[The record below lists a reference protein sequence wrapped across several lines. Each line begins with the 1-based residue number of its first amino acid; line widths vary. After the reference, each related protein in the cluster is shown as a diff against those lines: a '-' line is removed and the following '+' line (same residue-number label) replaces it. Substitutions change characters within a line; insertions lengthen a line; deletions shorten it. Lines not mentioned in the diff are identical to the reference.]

1 MDQYGRS
8 INQLKRWDK
17 CMQKNGNK
25 LEMLIDY
32 LKLNF
37 TNIYNNIYI
46 YIEVNKIKHLIYSI
60 VYVICIFKCLNNIKL

>member
-46 YIEVNKIKHLIYSI
+46 YIYRS
-60 VYVICIFKCLNNIKL
+60 